1 MSNKIIEVYINKETS
16 QHDCGCNC
24 SCNCDCGTNDCMS
37 LEELERRF
45 TNKYGDRFEFRAHV
59 LSNNNKAEF
68 VSKLNHVLKNSNEQ
82 IIINKLNISYL
93 LYRLLPI
100 IAVDGMIVSVK
111 NYPTEEELI
120 EAIES
125 GKRIPTK
132 PSCC

>member
-1 MSNKIIEVYINKETS
+1 MSNKIIEVYSEVSN
-16 QHDCGCNC
+16 QYDCGCNC
-24 SCNCDCGTNDCMS
+24 SCNCDCSTDDCVS

-45 TNKYGDRFEFRAHV
+45 TEKYGDTYEYRTYI
-59 LSNNNKAEF
+59 LSKDNKAEF
-68 VSKLNHVLKNSNEQ
+68 VDKLNQVFRNSNEQ
-82 IIINKLNISYL
+82 IVVNELNMSYL

-100 IAVDGMIVSVK
+100 IAVDGNLVSVK
-111 NYPTEEELI
+111 NYPNEEELI

>member
-1 MSNKIIEVYINKETS
+1 MSNKIIEVYSEVSN
-16 QHDCGCNC
+16 QYDCGCNC
-24 SCNCDCGTNDCMS
+24 SCNCDCSTDDCVS

-45 TNKYGDRFEFRAHV
+45 TEKYGDRYEYRTYT
-59 LSNNNKAEF
+59 LSKDNKAEF
-68 VSKLNHVLKNSNEQ
+68 VDKLNQVFRNSNEQ
-82 IIINKLNISYL
+82 IVVNELNMSYL

-100 IAVDGMIVSVK
+100 IAVDGNLVSVK
-111 NYPTEEELI
+111 NYPNEEELI